1 MERHK
6 AIFEGK
12 VIKKSWTLGLCDAL
26 VPIEQQCE
34 YQPFFEGIIDLDP
47 IEVEGKVYI
56 PGFNEYVVVTD
67 RQRNTKNEWTYQ
79 TDKVIK
85 TIEDKESLEKAI
97 QTQEKIHKWNQQ
109 VKENYERFKEEEE
122 KRKTSWWKRFWFSK
136 LKNDKGEF

>member
-1 MERHK
+1 MGRHK
-6 AIFEGK
+6 ATFEGK

-34 YQPFFEGIIDLDP
+34 YQPFFEGVIDLDP

-97 QTQEKIHKWNQQ
+97 QKQEKIEEFNQQ
-109 VKENYERFKEEEE
+109 LKQEYKRFIEEEE
-122 KRKTSWWKRFWFSK
+122 KRKTSWWKRLITK
-136 LKNDKGEF
+136 KDQRRDIY

>member
-1 MERHK
+1 M
-6 AIFEGK
+6 
-12 VIKKSWTLGLCDAL
+12 DAL
-26 VPIEQQCE
+26 GRFSENEKIEFNC
-34 YQPFFEGIIDLDP
+34 FFEGNIDLEP
-47 IEVEGKVYI
+47 IEIGGKVYI
-56 PGFNEYVVVTD
+56 PGFNEYIVVTD
-67 RQRNTKNEWTYQ
+67 RQRNTKNEWKYQ

-109 VKENYERFKEEEE
+109 VKENYERFIEEEE

>member
-1 MERHK
+1 MVRHK
-6 AIFEGK
+6 ATFEGK
-12 VIKKSWTLGLCDAL
+12 IIKKSWTLGLCDAL

-34 YQPFFEGIIDLDP
+34 YQTFFEGVIDLDP
-47 IEVEGKVYI
+47 IEVGGKVYI

-97 QTQEKIHKWNQQ
+97 QTQEKIQKWNQQ

-122 KRKTSWWKRFWFSK
+122 KRKASWWKRLIK
-136 LKNDKGEF
+136 KD

>member
-1 MERHK
+1 VGRHK
-6 AIFEGK
+6 ATFEGK

-34 YQPFFEGIIDLDP
+34 YQPFFEGVIDLDP

-97 QTQEKIHKWNQQ
+97 QKQEKIEEFNQQ
-109 VKENYERFKEEEE
+109 LKQEYKRFIEEEE
-122 KRKTSWWKRFWFSK
+122 KRKTSWWKRLITK
-136 LKNDKGEF
+136 KDQRRDIY

>member
-1 MERHK
+1 M
-6 AIFEGK
+6 
-12 VIKKSWTLGLCDAL
+12 CDAL

-34 YQPFFEGIIDLDP
+34 YQTFFEGNIDLDP
-47 IEVEGKVYI
+47 IEVGGKVYI

-97 QTQEKIHKWNQQ
+97 QKQEKIEKWNQQ
-109 VKENYERFKEEEE
+109 VKQDYERFKEQEK
-122 KRKTSWWKRFWFSK
+122 KRKTSWWKRLIK
-136 LKNDKGEF
+136 KKTKGEIFIE